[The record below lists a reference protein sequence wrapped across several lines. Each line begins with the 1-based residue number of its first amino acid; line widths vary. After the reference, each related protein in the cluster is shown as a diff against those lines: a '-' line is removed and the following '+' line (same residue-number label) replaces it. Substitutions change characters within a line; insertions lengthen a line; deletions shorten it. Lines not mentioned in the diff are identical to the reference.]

1 MTDVVLSD
9 GFRIPKG
16 THTAFSSI
24 GINFDPEIYPNP
36 NTFDGFR
43 FAKLREQP
51 GNSAYQA
58 PNPLILFLHT
68 LTLGLTTVYHSSPSF
83 VLWH

>member
-16 THTAFSSI
+16 TYTAISSI
-24 GINFDPEIYPNP
+24 GINLDPEIYLNP
-36 NTFDGFR
+36 TTFDGFR

-51 GNSAYQA
+51 GNSAY
-58 PNPLILFLHT
+58 
-68 LTLGLTTVYHSSPSF
+68 
-83 VLWH
+83 